1 MKMKQVLL
9 ELVLIVAIFAVKANA
24 TTYPY
29 FLGQFNNIQTTSCS
43 DSRVSRGY
51 ALVATA
57 TYPDGAWQPAIAF
70 NAFDTSLYE
79 PSYPFTYSQ
88 TVYKNGKKFTG
99 GDVTPTDVVTQ
110 VIEFNSELVPY
121 GTITGNVLTI
131 TGLNSPNTEVCLNP
145 DGTSC
150 GAVFNLNGVNICY

>member
-1 MKMKQVLL
+1 VR
-9 ELVLIVAIFAVKANA
+9 VPPGIPAAVGLAENQDANI
-24 TTYPY
+24 TTM
-29 FLGQFNNIQTTSCS
+29 
-43 DSRVSRGY
+43 
-51 ALVATA
+51 
-57 TYPDGAWQPAIAF
+57 
-70 NAFDTSLYE
+70 
-79 PSYPFTYSQ
+79 
-88 TVYKNGKKFTG
+88 

-110 VIEFNSELVPY
+110 VIEFNSELVPN

>member
-57 TYPDGAWQPAIAF
+57 TYPDGASHRC
-70 NAFDTSLYE
+70 N
-79 PSYPFTYSQ
+79 
-88 TVYKNGKKFTG
+88 
-99 GDVTPTDVVTQ
+99 
-110 VIEFNSELVPY
+110 FNSHSWKLIRRV
-121 GTITGNVLTI
+121 VLR
-131 TGLNSPNTEVCLNP
+131 
-145 DGTSC
+145 
-150 GAVFNLNGVNICY
+150 Y